1 MNNFSALMDVEL
13 KGIVS
18 SAVGALGYDSIKP
31 EQEIALLSFL
41 RGHDV
46 FVSLPTGYGKSLCY
60 AALPAAFDK
69 LLKTTSPS
77 TSIVIAISPLIALM
91 KDQVASLSKKG
102 LAVGCI
108 TQESSDE
115 ERAKVKDGQYQL
127 VLFSPE
133 ALLSVRRWRDLLQG
147 ESYSSRIVAFVVDE
161 AHCVKKW

>member
-1 MNNFSALMDVEL
+1 MDSGL

-18 SAVGALGYDSIKP
+18 AAAQALGYTSLKP
-31 EQEIALLSFL
+31 EQETALLSFL
-41 RGHDV
+41 GGRDV

-60 AALPAAFDK
+60 AALPAAFDS
-69 LLKTTSPS
+69 LLKRRQA
-77 TSIVIAISPLIALM
+77 TSIVVAVSPLIALM
-91 KDQVASLSKKG
+91 KDQVATLSARG

-115 ERAKVKDGQYQL
+115 EKAKVKRGQYQL

-133 ALLSVRRWRDLLQG
+133 ALLTIRRWREMLQG
-147 ESYSSRIVAFVVDE
+147 ESYSSRIVAFIVDE

>member
-1 MNNFSALMDVEL
+1 MMDTEL
-13 KGIVS
+13 KEIVS
-18 SAVGALGYDSIKP
+18 TAVRALGYDSIKP

-41 RGHDV
+41 RGRDV

-69 LLKTTSPS
+69 LLKRTSPS
-77 TSIVIAISPLIALM
+77 TSSVVVAVSPLIALM
-91 KDQVASLSKKG
+91 KDQVVSLSAKG

-115 ERAKVKDGQYQL
+115 ERAKVMDGQYQL

-133 ALLSVRRWRDLLQG
+133 ALLSVRRWRELLQG